1 MTEEEKLRD
10 RLTKLDAL
18 AARPGNANE
27 GFAAKRRADDIR
39 TRLAQLKRAKA
50 GSDGTGAWASTQW
63 EFDGSPYREPSQSA
77 QWFHSEDASRSDV
90 GPRHPRKARL
100 SKSLGGVGAVKAAA
114 AGLVMIAGFAWV
126 WRAEHPNAPKGSLML
141 KDEILAMRAESKQAS
156 MSFKQDSFICFT
168 RARARSHG
176 ARAKSLATVD
186 DYLALYKECMEGRGW
201 RGETVA
207 K

>member
-27 GFAAKRRADDIR
+27 GFAARRRADDLR
-39 TRLAQLKRAKA
+39 MRLAQLERAKPEP
-50 GSDGTGAWASTQW
+50 DGAGAWAATQW
-63 EFDGSPYREPSQSA
+63 EFDGSSYRESSQNA
-77 QWFHSEDASRSDV
+77 QWFRSEGASPSDA

-100 SKSLGGVGAVKAAA
+100 SRSFGGVGPIKAAA
-114 AGLVMIAGFAWV
+114 AGLVVVAGLAWV

-141 KDEILAMRAESKQAS
+141 EDEILAMRAENQQAS

-176 ARAKSLATVD
+176 SEAKSLANVD
-186 DYLALYKECMEGRGW
+186 DYLALYKDCMEGRGW
-201 RGETVA
+201 RGESVT